1 MHSAAWQNHAKVC
14 RVLVEQGAN
23 VNAVCSQGASALC
36 IAAQEGHLGVCEVL
50 LQCGANAQQVDAYGR
65 TAYKVALK
73 AGHND
78 ICALLER
85 FGGILATPPR
95 IRHRWKQMTPT
106 GIAKSSQQ
114 QTTQLVPAQSQKMAE
129 HMAIQRQAK
138 FESDQ
143 ARSPRTTVEVSV
155 APPNA
160 FVGQVNIGC
169 ATATTGS
176 VVLPQGDDALGSYAR
191 PSIASMNTGPTPPP
205 HQQHFKQQSHPQ
217 FLAHHWP
224 AQQMAFDPNQ
234 WQPVFPQGL
243 HFSPNPTWC
252 HVDAGPAVYLR
263 PPVGSNQKSLYTPPV
278 FFAPQVAASFDP
290 HQLHQQPAYVLS
302 PQGFLV
308 PAQAPYFVPAMH
320 QHQNAPNP
328 LPSGFHQAIGMTQV
342 HVEMAAHYHHHHHLL
357 LLPNTTTTTTI
368 TTHTTSHR
376 HLLLI
381 TNTTPTTSPKPQPP
395 PLPMNTDLLLN
406 SSNKFSGIS
415 PPRVLV
421 PQQRLTTVPNTTT
434 AASTMEKEAVPP
446 CTTHSQRPP
455 SFAAA
460 EDVGGTHHT
469 HHQTLEQ
476 PTNLTFTASSIAS
489 PFVSEA
495 PMSYHYSATTPTTQ
509 EDFQKPTAAERP
521 TIQLIVNTKL
531 GEDVINL
538 NEVTDSEYESSVWV
552 SRRQVT
558 VIPAE
563 HTGRLGKPGAA
574 LKKVTKANRHGT
586 MPEGHHHGSKVKAV
600 IQGAW
605 KGARRKKTAPGASK
619 SSTIPVRDKKGEK
632 QSQPESHI

>member
-1 MHSAAWQNHAKVC
+1 QIDLVYLLLQVGTPVDVRDKENRTPLHSAAWQNHAKVC

-342 HVEMAAHYHHHHHLL
+342 HV
-357 LLPNTTTTTTI
+357 
-368 TTHTTSHR
+368 
-376 HLLLI
+376 
-381 TNTTPTTSPKPQPP
+381 
-395 PLPMNTDLLLN
+395 
-406 SSNKFSGIS
+406 
-415 PPRVLV
+415 